1 MTHATTILCVR
12 RDNRVAIAGDGQVTM
27 NETILKQTAN
37 KIRRLYKDR
46 VLAGFAGATSDA
58 FALFARF
65 EGKLEE
71 YKGNLSR
78 AAIELA
84 KDWRLDKALRQLQ
97 ALMIVADKDNAFLIS
112 GTGDVVEPDDGVLAI
127 GSGGPY
133 ALAAARALFR
143 HTSLPARE
151 IVHEAMKIAA
161 GLCVYKNDQII
172 IEELCWRS
180 NCRKASPNRPK
191 SPGTRRK
198 TAKPSSPPRKS
209 SPSSTNTSSARK
221 RPRRPWRSPSATA
234 SAGAASRPSL
244 PTRSPPRTSS

>member
-161 GLCVYKNDQII
+161 GLCVYTNNEIKV
-172 IEELCWRS
+172 EEL
-180 NCRKASPNRPK
+180 
-191 SPGTRRK
+191 
-198 TAKPSSPPRKS
+198 
-209 SPSSTNTSSARK
+209 
-221 RPRRPWRSPSATA
+221 
-234 SAGAASRPSL
+234 
-244 PTRSPPRTSS
+244 